1 MGKWS
6 HLKSSLPAFEN
17 LDSEWIEKVQARSCG
32 IKGEH
37 GADWKLV
44 VSGYEAARGE
54 KDVLET
60 RIKELN
66 IEIKA
71 HELLILDRMDGE
83 GATSIRTTNGALYY
97 VIDEPRASVEDRA
110 AIRVWFEE
118 HGMAEVLAP
127 PWQTLNAICK
137 DRLERNEPLPPGVRV
152 FMDTKLG
159 RRKG

>member
-17 LDSEWIEKVQARSCG
+17 PDSEWMDKVRARSG
-32 IKGEH
+32 EIKAEH
-37 GADWKLV
+37 GADWKPV
-44 VSGYEAARGE
+44 VRGYEASRGE
-54 KDVLET
+54 KDALDS

-66 IEIKA
+66 VEIKA
-71 HELLILDRMDGE
+71 YEILILDRMDGE
-83 GATSIRTTNGALYY
+83 GASSIRTTDGALYY
-97 VIDEPRASVEDRA
+97 VLDEPRASVEDRA
-110 AIRVWFEE
+110 AVRAWFEE